1 MSFEELDEP
10 CSKIELDKYEDEHR
24 QAVDRTVGGQMYD
37 LAEKL
42 RPVSLGEIISECHKA
57 AIDATLQTKPE
68 LAALFIRLGAELTCT
83 KQDGIV
89 GCAVTRPSKAIK
101 QIAAMAADTSIE
113 TELNHS
119 AKLFQLQNKQP
130 STGKKCG
137 TCWHLFKEP
146 FVDHEGNLF
155 TGCGNDRRMCIGHHP
170 VTGQDLFREII
181 NTDDACEDYL
191 TEEEGENDE
200 RNSTTVWLLSQAKK

>member
-1 MSFEELDEP
+1 
-10 CSKIELDKYEDEHR
+10 
-24 QAVDRTVGGQMYD
+24 MYD

-42 RPVSLGEIISECHKA
+42 RPVSLGEIIGECHDA

-113 TELNHS
+113 TGLNHS
-119 AKLFQLQNKQP
+119 TKIVQFQNKQP
-130 STGKKCG
+130 TTVKKCG
-137 TCWHLFKEP
+137 TCWHLIKEP

-155 TGCGNDRRMCIGHHP
+155 TGCGNDRMMCIGHHP
-170 VTGQDLFREII
+170 VTGEDLFRDII
-181 NTDDACEDYL
+181 NLDDACDDYL
-191 TEEEGENDE
+191 TEEEGNNDE
-200 RNSTTVWLLSQAKK
+200 IK